1 MGLYKVKNSGIIVNA
16 FQYTGTEENKKFI
29 KRKLVGFFPAQD
41 KSITD
46 RIVDDMMNEN
56 DHIVISGLLWNI
68 IPDKDFKMLYEA
80 YTVTPED
87 ENRSDKDK
95 INQTISSVMGEQNAS
110 YRKE

>member
-1 MGLYKVKNSGIIVNA
+1 MGLYRNIYSKEVIDA

-29 KRKLVGFFPAQD
+29 KRKLVDFFPAQD

-46 RIVDDMMNEN
+46 RIVDDMMNVN
-56 DHIVISGLLWNI
+56 DHIIIYGALWNI
-68 IPDKDFKMLYEA
+68 VSDEVFKNEYEA

-87 ENRSDKDK
+87 ENRSDRDK

-110 YRKE
+110 SGKE